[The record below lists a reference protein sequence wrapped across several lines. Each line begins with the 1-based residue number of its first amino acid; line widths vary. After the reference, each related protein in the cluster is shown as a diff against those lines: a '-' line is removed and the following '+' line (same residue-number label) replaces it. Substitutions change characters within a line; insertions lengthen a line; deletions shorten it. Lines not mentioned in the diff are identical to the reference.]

1 MDYRSRAHMTI
12 FCSAYLLFHV
22 DRGANMLLL
31 SVNDFI
37 IKIYDIDNWL
47 TAGISN
53 SYVIDTMKIIFCA
66 SNYTFRTR
74 KINLLG
80 SCDCAGWKMIMIIW
94 YGVRFVRAEN

>member
-1 MDYRSRAHMTI
+1 M
-12 FCSAYLLFHV
+12 FHV

-31 SVNDFI
+31 SVNDFM

-53 SYVIDTMKIIFCA
+53 SYVIDTTKIIFYV

-74 KINLLG
+74 RLIY
-80 SCDCAGWKMIMIIW
+80 SVRVIVPRWKMIMIIW
-94 YGVRFVRAEN
+94 YGVRFVRVEN